1 MKKIHRTVLF
11 SLFALSAIS
20 IQAASLSP
28 AHDKVL
34 KQFKNGSEKTA
45 KDALWTSPKMFKV
58 GVINDGT
65 SRDGYAKY
73 VCEVVT
79 EAGLKGV
86 SVQIIDIQKL
96 VKSNK
101 WEKLGEQF
109 CG

>member
-1 MKKIHRTVLF
+1 MKNIRKTVLF
-11 SLFALSAIS
+11 TVFALSALS
-20 IQAASLSP
+20 IYAASLSP
-28 AHDKVL
+28 SHDRVL

-58 GVINDGT
+58 GVLNDGT
-65 SRDGYAKY
+65 SRDGYAQY
-73 VCEVVT
+73 VCQVVAD
-79 EAGLKGV
+79 AGLKGV
-86 SVQIIDIQKL
+86 SVQVIDIQKL